1 MPHYWSLCTMIYD
14 LSFQLMITGVD
25 DRLVNEKVVPSLEIL
40 STDQEMLATI
50 LQAFI
55 LHTSSSCSSVC
66 VETVTGFGCIME
78 NVTSKITLEHC
89 HKQFVSFHKSHKFCD
104 QYELQMALLKTVAK
118 TGPQADP
125 VFREECK

>member
-1 MPHYWSLCTMIYD
+1 
-14 LSFQLMITGVD
+14 MITGVD
-25 DRLVNEKVVPSLEIL
+25 DRLVSEKVVPSLEIL
-40 STDQEMLATI
+40 STDQEMLAII
-50 LQAFI
+50 L
-55 LHTSSSCSSVC
+55 LKLVPCMMSTPCSSVC
-66 VETVTGFGCIME
+66 VETVPAFGCIME

>member
-1 MPHYWSLCTMIYD
+1 
-14 LSFQLMITGVD
+14 MITGVD
-25 DRLVNEKVVPSLEIL
+25 DRLVSEKVVPALEIL
-40 STDQEMLATI
+40 SADQEMLVEWSYK
-50 LQAFI
+50 LGCVPVFPY
-55 LHTSSSCSSVC
+55 SSVC
-66 VETVTGFGCIME
+66 VETVAAFGCIME

-89 HKQFVSFHKSHKFCD
+89 HKQFVSFHKSHKFSD